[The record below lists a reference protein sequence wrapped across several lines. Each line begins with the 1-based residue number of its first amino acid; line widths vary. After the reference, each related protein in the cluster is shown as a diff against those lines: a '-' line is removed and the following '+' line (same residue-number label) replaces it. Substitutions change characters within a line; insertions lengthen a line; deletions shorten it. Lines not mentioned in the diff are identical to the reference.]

1 MLKNLPAT
9 AGDAGSAPGMGRSPG
24 EGNDNSL
31 QYSCLANSMDRGA
44 WRAIVHRVS
53 KESNMTVIKQ
63 TKNPLLIRGTEEKI
77 ICWIYCPFQI
87 SISFNFACINN
98 FGEKKC
104 SGLGR
109 LDLGDQT

>member
-63 TKNPLLIRGTEEKI
+63 TKNPPLIRGTEEKI

-87 SISFNFACINN
+87 SISLTLHILITLGKKILRSGKAG
-98 FGEKKC
+98 FG
-104 SGLGR
+104 
-109 LDLGDQT
+109 